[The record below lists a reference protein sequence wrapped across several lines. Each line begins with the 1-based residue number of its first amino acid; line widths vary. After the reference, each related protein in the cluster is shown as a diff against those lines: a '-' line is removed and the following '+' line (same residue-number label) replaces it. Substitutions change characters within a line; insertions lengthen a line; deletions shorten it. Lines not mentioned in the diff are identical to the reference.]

1 MYKSWRS
8 LALFLFLCPVPAAA
22 QTGLLIVAHGANAEW
37 NGQVRETVAQVRWTA
52 GPTAVAFLMG
62 AEAESSGWARG
73 VEQLVAQGARS
84 VVVVPLMVSSH
95 GSHYRQIRF
104 YAGELDQLPPELEA
118 HDHGPAGPPLVPMRV
133 TTALDAAPELQ
144 EAVAAR
150 WGGLE
155 HRLRS
160 APLVLLGHGPTDD
173 RDALRWT
180 AAFETALARVR
191 ALGHQQESRPA
202 LMRDDA
208 PPPERARAIA
218 AMRDTVTALAAR
230 SGDSVTVMTILIA
243 QGQMTRARIPRDLDG
258 LPVRYAPMGL
268 TPLPAIARWIERVA
282 GDLVNGADA
291 RN

>member
-1 MYKSWRS
+1 MYKSWRG
-8 LALFLFLCPVPAAA
+8 LALLLLLCPVPARA

-37 NGQVRETVAQVRWTA
+37 NSQVRETAAQVRWAA

-62 AEAESSGWARG
+62 PEAESSGWTRG

-84 VVVVPLMVSSH
+84 IVVVPLMVSSH

-104 YAGELDQLPPELEA
+104 YAGELEQLPPELEA
-118 HDHGPAGPPLVPMRV
+118 HDHGPDTPPPVPMQV
-133 TTALDAAPELQ
+133 TPALDAAPELQ
-144 EAVAAR
+144 EAVATR
-150 WGGLE
+150 WSGLE
-155 HRLRS
+155 PRLRS
-160 APLVLLGHGPTDD
+160 APLVLLGHGPTV
-173 RDALRWT
+173 DADASRWL

-191 ALGHQQESRPA
+191 ALGHQQERRPA

-218 AMRDTVTALAAR
+218 QMRDTVTALAVR

-243 QGQMTRARIPRDLDG
+243 QGQMTRARIPRDLGG

-282 GDLVNGADA
+282 DEALTRAEA
-291 RN
+291 R